1 MCSLGSSELL
11 ELCWKVWL
19 IVFCD
24 FNSSVWKPILKHIC
38 FHSLLSTHSFH
49 RCRMCIDSLH
59 MTLKSECITSTFMQ
73 KSVHLERELSTF
85 PSTVLGAIGSW
96 VLFTL
101 LDSSFLPLS
110 LWVSQT
116 HTHTHI
122 RAQCVV
128 RRLRTQPN
136 RATCHLSDK
145 MGICPNCGR
154 RQEFCLVRRVV
165 YLPKRHISYD
175 LWINIMNFLQKYFE
189 LLCFFLISYSKLN
202 NFTCIGPLIEKLSKN
217 QSKSCSC

>member
-1 MCSLGSSELL
+1 MCSLGSFELL
-11 ELCWKVWL
+11 ELCWKVWV

-110 LWVSQT
+110 LSLSVSNT
-116 HTHTHI
+116 HTHTSGLNVLLEDYEHNPTEQLAIWAI
-122 RAQCVV
+122 RWVYAPTVDEDRNFVWSVV
-128 RRLRTQPN
+128 WFTYQ
-136 RATCHLSDK
+136 K
-145 MGICPNCGR
+145 GIFLMICG
-154 RQEFCLVRRVV
+154 L
-165 YLPKRHISYD
+165 I
-175 LWINIMNFLQKYFE
+175 LWIFYRNILSFCVFSWYHIQN
-189 LLCFFLISYSKLN
+189 LITSHVLD
-202 NFTCIGPLIEKLSKN
+202 P
-217 QSKSCSC
+217 